1 MAQEASRPAS
11 RVDLVR
17 ALREAAI
24 TALIAFGMFLPLI
37 GFNTVQNIHNEL
49 VLETRWPLLA
59 ALVGI
64 ITVGRFISCAP
75 DCALARSAAPC
86 GRGNRTPLVAAWRAR
101 FGRWLIPFAL
111 GFAVVY
117 PAARALGRRLSG
129 RGEMDR
135 QFRRPDPDLRHAGLG
150 PQHRGRARGPARSR
164 LRRLLCRRRLFLC
177 AARKDLRPVV
187 LAVAAA
193 RGLPRGVLGHP
204 ARISGAAAAR
214 RLSGDRDARVRRDHP
229 PRPDQLGAGDQRLC
243 RHQQHPAPELFR
255 HSVQRLR

>member
-1 MAQEASRPAS
+1 MAAARGA
-11 RVDLVR
+11 RGNYHRR
-17 ALREAAI
+17 AL
-24 TALIAFGMFLPLI
+24 
-37 GFNTVQNIHNEL
+37 H
-49 VLETRWPLLA
+49 
-59 ALVGI
+59 
-64 ITVGRFISCAP
+64 SCAP
-75 DCALARSAAPC
+75 DCTLAPAPRHAAAATEPRGRGLARAVRTLGDPVRAGIR
-86 GRGNRTPLVAAWRAR
+86 GRLSP
-101 FGRWLIPFAL
+101 
-111 GFAVVY
+111 
-117 PAARALGRRLSG
+117 ARALGRRLSR

-177 AARKDLRPVV
+177 VARKDLRLVI